1 MYQTLIFNLG
11 GTSTKLAL
19 FEDET
24 LKAEGTMRHSDEE
37 IASCTDNAKQIAFRK
52 GNIMGWLAE
61 NNISLDSIS
70 AVVIRCNGAG
80 LCKQS
85 GTYLVAGKLKDRLHE
100 IYQNSFPLASHPTAY
115 VLPLAEEVIEGHSIP
130 IYIVDPD
137 DMDEFEDLARFTGH
151 PDFPRRSGCHVLNQ
165 KAMARRAAKDMGKR
179 YEDVNL
185 VVAHM
190 GGGVSIAAH
199 KHGQVVEATSGGS
212 AGEGPFGSN
221 RTGPLP
227 LNKLV
232 DMCFDGKHTKKDVM
246 NMITTGGGFL
256 AHTGYTD
263 LRIIEKKAAEGDANC
278 DLAVRAFIY
287 QVSRYI
293 AAQCAVLCCDVDAIV
308 LTGGMA
314 YSQRVVEG
322 VKERVGKL
330 APVLPY
336 PGEEENEA
344 MVAGVLSVL
353 RGEREAIVL

>member
-24 LKAEGTMRHSDEE
+24 LKAEGTMRHTDEE
-37 IASCTDNAKQIAFRK
+37 IAACTDNARQIAFRK
-52 GNIMGWLAE
+52 ENIMGWLAE
-61 NNISLDSIS
+61 NRISLDSIS
-70 AVVIRCNGAG
+70 AIVIRCNGGG
-80 LCKQS
+80 LCRQS
-85 GTYLVAGKLKDRLHE
+85 GTYLVAGRLKDKLHE
-100 IYQNSFPLASHPTAY
+100 VYQNSFPLANHPSAY
-115 VLPLAEEVIEGHSIP
+115 VLPLAEEVIGAHSIP

-232 DMCFDGKHTKKDVM
+232 DMCFDGRHTKKDVM
-246 NMITTGGGFL
+246 DMITTGGGFL

-293 AAQCAVLCCDVDAIV
+293 AAQCAVLCCDVDGIV

-322 VKERVGKL
+322 VKERVGRL